1 MSGGMARRR
10 RPHRDEETQDEQDSE
25 GSEGFVRGTVKR
37 LFESGVAAPV
47 AARTYILEQIAGWKS
62 DFLGIFQS
70 EIRRFLDRQSASEE
84 LEKLLEGKKIELKV
98 SVRLVD
104 DEDPP
109 PRKKRR

>member
-10 RPHRDEETQDEQDSE
+10 RQHRDEETQDEQE
-25 GSEGFVRGTVKR
+25 SEGFVRGTVKR

-62 DFLGIFQS
+62 DFLGIFQA

-84 LEKLLEGKKIELKV
+84 LEKLLEGKKIELTV